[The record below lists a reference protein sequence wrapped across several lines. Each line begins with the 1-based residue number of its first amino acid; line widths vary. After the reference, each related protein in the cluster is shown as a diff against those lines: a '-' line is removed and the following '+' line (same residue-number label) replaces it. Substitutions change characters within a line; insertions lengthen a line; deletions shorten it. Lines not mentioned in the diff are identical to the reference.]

1 MGSELQY
8 VLYFVPLHKGTCEE
22 IKLVACPVSRIG
34 FPVKK
39 PSQDLILLRFRRPSF
54 YHNVRKIMW

>member
-39 PSQDLILLRFRRPSF
+39 TVSGFNF
-54 YHNVRKIMW
+54 TKIP

>member
-8 VLYFVPLHKGTCEE
+8 VLYFVPLHRGTCEE

-39 PSQDLILLRFRRPSF
+39 PSQDLI
-54 YHNVRKIMW
+54 